1 MAELTD
7 QMASDLPQALPS
19 ELPPVLSSETAG
31 ETAAATAAKPPAR
44 AVRLW
49 QIVFV
54 AILVVF
60 AGILA
65 FRLWDTD
72 TTQQRASGPAPNF
85 TFTTFDGQTINTA
98 DLKGKGVVVNF
109 WASWCDPC
117 RDEAAYLQAAAER
130 EKDKGIVFLGLDYL
144 DQEPQA
150 KAYLAQYGITY
161 PSGPDIQ
168 SQAARQYGIKGV
180 PESYFVSPQGEI
192 VQAVIGP
199 ITSAAQLEG
208 FLNKIRPQ

>member
-7 QMASDLPQALPS
+7 QMASDLPQK
-19 ELPPVLSSETAG
+19 LPPELSTETASETAAG
-31 ETAAATAAKPPAR
+31 TVAKPPAR

-49 QIVFV
+49 QIIFV
-54 AILVVF
+54 VIMVVF

-117 RDEAAYLQAAAER
+117 
-130 EKDKGIVFLGLDYL
+130 
-144 DQEPQA
+144 
-150 KAYLAQYGITY
+150 
-161 PSGPDIQ
+161 
-168 SQAARQYGIKGV
+168 
-180 PESYFVSPQGEI
+180 
-192 VQAVIGP
+192 
-199 ITSAAQLEG
+199 
-208 FLNKIRPQ
+208 

>member
-1 MAELTD
+1 MAELTEP
-7 QMASDLPQALPS
+7 MTADLSQD
-19 ELPPVLSSETAG
+19 LSTETVN
-31 ETAAATAAKPPAR
+31 ETVPKPPAR

-49 QIVFV
+49 QIIFV
-54 AILVVF
+54 VIMIGF
-60 AGILA
+60 AGVLA

-117 RDEAAYLQAAAER
+117 RDEAAFLQEASER
-130 EKDKGIVFLGLDYL
+130 EKDKGIIFLGLDYL

-180 PESYFVSPQGEI
+180 PETYFVSPQGEI

-208 FLNKIRPQ
+208 FLSKIRP

>member
-7 QMASDLPQALPS
+7 QMASDFPQ
-19 ELPPVLSSETAG
+19 ELPTETAS
-31 ETAAATAAKPPAR
+31 EAVAAATVKPPAR

-54 AILVVF
+54 AVMVVF

-117 RDEAAYLQAAAER
+117 RDEAAFLQEAAER

-144 DQEPQA
+144 DQEPEA

-180 PESYFVSPQGEI
+180 PETYFVSPQGEI

-199 ITSAAQLEG
+199 VTSAAQLEG

>member
-7 QMASDLPQALPS
+7 QMVSDLPQ
-19 ELPPVLSSETAG
+19 ELSTETAN
-31 ETAAATAAKPPAR
+31 EAVATPPR
-44 AVRLW
+44 RSVRLW
-49 QIVFV
+49 QVIFV
-54 AILVVF
+54 VIMVAF

-85 TFTTFDGQTINTA
+85 TFTTFDGQKINTA

-117 RDEAAYLQAAAER
+117 RDEAAFMQEAAQH

-180 PESYFVSPQGEI
+180 PETYFVSPQGEI

-199 ITSAAQLEG
+199 VTSAAQLEG